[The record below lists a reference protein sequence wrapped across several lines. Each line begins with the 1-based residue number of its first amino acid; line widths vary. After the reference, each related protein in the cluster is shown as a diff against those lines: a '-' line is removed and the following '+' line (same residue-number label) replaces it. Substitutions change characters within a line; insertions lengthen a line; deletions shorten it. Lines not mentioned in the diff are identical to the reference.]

1 MKQNNAIKKALLSRR
16 REELP
21 YGFENRIMRQVYAEA
36 EKQKK
41 RAFVLGIGLISF
53 VSILMITAA
62 IYILTN
68 YFSFSLN
75 IRLPKVSVSS
85 ETQSMFVFSCYI
97 AFLVLILL
105 GLDGYFRSLRQKR
118 HEKQS

>member
-16 REELP
+16 HEELP
-21 YGFENRIMRQVYAEA
+21 YGFENRIMRQVYVEA

-75 IRLPKVSVSS
+75 IRLPEVSVSS
-85 ETQSMFVFSCYI
+85 ETQSMFAFSCYI
-97 AFLVLILL
+97 AFLVLVLL

>member
-1 MKQNNAIKKALLSRR
+1 MKQNRAIKKALQIRR
-16 REELP
+16 TEELP
-21 YGFENRIMRQVYAEA
+21 YGFENRIMSQVYAEA
-36 EKQKK
+36 EKQRK
-41 RAFVLGIGLISF
+41 RSFVLGISLISF

-75 IRLPKVSVSS
+75 IRLPEVPVLS
-85 ETQSMFVFSCYI
+85 ETRSLFAFSCYI
-97 AFLVLILL
+97 AFLVLVLL